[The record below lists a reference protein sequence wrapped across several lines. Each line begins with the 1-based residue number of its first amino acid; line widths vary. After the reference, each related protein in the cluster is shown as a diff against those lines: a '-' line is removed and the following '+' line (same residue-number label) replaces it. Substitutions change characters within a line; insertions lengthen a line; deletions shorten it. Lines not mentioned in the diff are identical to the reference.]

1 MTARRPVHLVASP
14 GGHLNLLEQLAT
26 AVPRELRRFVTA
38 PGPRGEQLARD
49 GEDVTI
55 LPKYERHPREL
66 GASIAAAVRL
76 VRRDR
81 PRIVVSTGAGSA
93 ALYCAVARA
102 AGAKVV
108 FGETM
113 ARVTGPSASGRVTAR
128 LAHAN
133 LVQWPEMRTVYPR
146 ARVCRPLL
154 LEDVGAPLPA
164 DDAAGTLVVVGT
176 HTAPFDRLVEI
187 VAQAAGAGVLPA
199 PILAQVGPSQVAIP
213 GAETHEFL
221 APEEM
226 GAAIARSRVIVSHGG
241 AGSLSAAL
249 RTGHRPIV
257 LGRTRRHGEHFDD
270 HQEQLMGKLAESGLV
285 VALEDRLGPEHVAAA
300 LEPLPR
306 PEASALPSMHDA
318 LATAL
323 DELGLARL

>member
-1 MTARRPVHLVASP
+1 MNVRRPVHLVASP
-14 GGHLNLLEQLAT
+14 GGHLNLLEHLSVS
-26 AVPRELRRFVTA
+26 VPRPLRRWVTA

-66 GASIAAAVRL
+66 WASVAAAVRL

-81 PRIVVSTGAGSA
+81 PEIVVSTGAGSA

-108 FGETM
+108 FAETM

-128 LAHAN
+128 MAHAN
-133 LVQWPEMRTVYPR
+133 LVQWPEMGAVYPR

-154 LEDVGAPLPA
+154 LEDVGAPLA
-164 DDAAGTLVVVGT
+164 DDVAGTLLIVGT
-176 HTAPFDRLVEI
+176 HTAPFDRLVQITAEA
-187 VAQAAGAGVLPA
+187 VRAGVLPR
-199 PILAQVGPSQVAIP
+199 PVIAQVGPSTVAFP
-213 GAETHEFL
+213 EAEVHEFL
-221 APEEM
+221 APEAM
-226 GAAIARSRVIVSHGG
+226 SAAIAKARIIVSHGG

-257 LGRTRRHGEHFDD
+257 LGRAKAHGEHFDD
-270 HQEQLMGKLAESGLV
+270 HQQQLMAKLAASDLV
-285 VALEDRLGPEHVAAA
+285 VALDDRLEAEHVASA
-300 LEPLPR
+300 LRPLPR
-306 PEASALPSMHDA
+306 PESSTLPSLGEA
-318 LATAL
+318 LAEELAG
-323 DELGLARL
+323 LGLAHL

>member
-1 MTARRPVHLVASP
+1 MTIRRPVHLVASP

-26 AVPRELRRFVTA
+26 AVPRELRRWVTA

-66 GASIAAAVRL
+66 GASIAAAVAL
-76 VRRDR
+76 VRQDR

-102 AGAKVV
+102 GGARIV

-128 LAHAN
+128 MAHAN
-133 LVQWPEMRTVYPR
+133 LVQWPEMGSVYPR

-154 LEDVGAPLPA
+154 LEDVGAPLR

-176 HTAPFDRLVEI
+176 HTAPFDRLVAI
-187 VAQAAGAGVLPA
+187 AAEAARAGVLPA
-199 PILAQVGPSQVAIP
+199 PILAQVGPSTVAFP
-213 GAETHEFL
+213 EAETHEFL
-221 APEEM
+221 PPEAM
-226 GAAIARSRVIVSHGG
+226 AAAIARAQVIVSHGG

-257 LGRTRRHGEHFDD
+257 LGRMKLHGEHFDD
-270 HQEQLMGKLAESGLV
+270 HQQQLMGKLAESGLV
-285 VALEDRLGPEHVAAA
+285 VALDDRLGREHVEAA
-300 LEPLPR
+300 LRPLPR
-306 PEASALPSMHDA
+306 PEASPLPSMHDA